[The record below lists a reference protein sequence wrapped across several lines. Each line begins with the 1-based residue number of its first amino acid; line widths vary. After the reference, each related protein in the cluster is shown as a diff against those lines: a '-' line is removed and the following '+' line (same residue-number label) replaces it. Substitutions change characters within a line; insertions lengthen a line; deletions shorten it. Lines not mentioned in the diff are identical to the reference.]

1 MDFINLIQL
10 VVYKY
15 IYNNIMNTIQ
25 KRFTLFLIGCIGLR
39 SFLVYIAKT
48 VNLKYLQIFGYLAI
62 IPAIGF
68 SYIFLTGSRKTGL
81 KVFGNKIWWNNLRPI
96 HAILY
101 ALFAYNAINKNRK
114 AWIYLL
120 IDVIIGLISFLV
132 YHSIEGNLSKVFA

>member
-1 MDFINLIQL
+1 
-10 VVYKY
+10 
-15 IYNNIMNTIQ
+15 MNTIQ
-25 KRFTLFLIGCIGLR
+25 KRFALFLIGCIGLR

-48 VNLKYLQIFGYLAI
+48 VDLKYLQVLGYLAI

-68 SYIFLTGSRKTGL
+68 SYIFLTGSRKTGAE
-81 KVFGNKIWWNNLRPI
+81 VFGDKIWWNNLRPI

-101 ALFAYNAINKNRK
+101 TLFAYNAINKNRK

-132 YHSIEGNLSKVFA
+132 YHSMERNLSKVFP